1 MSAIAVTEPEELF
14 LLNTFVDCLASVPPD
29 TQLFLVGD
37 WPRSKLF
44 KKVSYHFELVCLR
57 SDFDRLRGVLCHFLS
72 SPASQQHFRTQVFPS
87 KGGPGRKEAGQSM
100 TIRLFTHRGNKYKVS
115 LDCLRNDSLADDLAA
130 RDFSINALYCNLG
143 TQELLA
149 FRDFYSD
156 FSHRVIRTI
165 RPPDATFGHHI
176 NIFFRF
182 VEFSVRYQLSI
193 SPPIR
198 EYFHAIDPR
207 TEVFQAALE
216 QQPNNLFSS
225 SKKFFSKHYVGQ
237 MLHLMADLGLLD
249 FFRLDYVG
257 SSEFRREFAAILPLL
272 EALELLLR
280 APMPPV
286 LVAAYPDGMPKVFF
300 TKTRMFLIAQAMHP
314 HDPAYAL
321 AFLRVFLYNGKE
333 PAEEL
338 FRLIQEIDRL
348 LILAPPFATPGA
360 LATPPQSL
368 VKLLGSISVDKSQW
382 AFVLVYQVLAAARRE
397 APQDKNVYKP

>member
-14 LLNTFVDCLASVPPD
+14 LLNTFVDCLTSLPPD

-44 KKVSYHFELVCLR
+44 KKVSYHFELVCLQY
-57 SDFDRLRGVLCHFLS
+57 DFERLRGLLCHFLG

-87 KGGPGRKEAGQSM
+87 KGGTGRKEVSQSM

-115 LDCLRNDSLADDLAA
+115 LDCLRNDSLTDDLAV
-130 RDFSINALYCNLG
+130 RDFSINALYCNVG

-156 FSHRVIRTI
+156 FSHRLIRTI
-165 RPPDATFGHHI
+165 RPPEATFGHHI

-193 SPPIR
+193 SPQIKG
-198 EYFHAIDPR
+198 YFRTIDPR
-207 TEVFQAALE
+207 TDIFQAALD

-237 MLHLMADLGLLD
+237 MLHLMAELGLLD
-249 FFRLDYVG
+249 FFKLDYAG
-257 SSEFRREFAAILPLL
+257 SCDFQRAFAATLRLL
-272 EALELLLR
+272 DSLELLLR

-300 TKTRMFLIAQAMHP
+300 TKTRMFLIAQALHP
-314 HDPAYAL
+314 HDPVYAL

-338 FRLIQEIDRL
+338 LRLIQEVDL
-348 LILAPPFATPGA
+348 LLSPGA
-360 LATPPQSL
+360 PTSRQDTLAMPPPSL
-368 VKLLGSISVDKSQW
+368 VKLLRSISVDKSQW
-382 AFVLVYQVLAAARRE
+382 AFVLVFQVLAAARRE
-397 APQDKNVYKP
+397 APQDKMVYKP